1 MSSIIRNDI
10 ICNSNPDI
18 MEYLILKLESRQR
31 NLAKCANIFNE
42 IDSFESFYQKRKD
55 IFNLF
60 QNLEEELKQAALAIK
75 ALLTQNKALSHESIN
90 SNNIQKDYK
99 KLLLEN
105 NYLMKENNNYAQKL
119 KNLKI
124 NDKIGIRGKSPTF
137 GRIPKTQN
145 DYINKSKNRYEPAKK
160 VNDKKKSNYNMNINK
175 RYNKIN
181 NRSKDKN
188 YELDLDDIE
197 QLKNVKNIIKDRKN
211 NKNKLR
217 EVIDEHF
224 KNQTEGNIRNVD
236 FKNI

>member
-124 NDKIGIRGKSPTF
+124 NDKIVIRGKSPTF
-137 GRIPKTQN
+137 GRITKTKN

>member
-137 GRIPKTQN
+137 GRITKTKN